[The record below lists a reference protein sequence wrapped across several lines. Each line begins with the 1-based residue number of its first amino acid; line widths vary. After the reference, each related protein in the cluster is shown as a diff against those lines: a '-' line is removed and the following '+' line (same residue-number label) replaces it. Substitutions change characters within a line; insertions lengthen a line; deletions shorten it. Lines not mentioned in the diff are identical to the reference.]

1 MEKKEEIIKHIID
14 YFAHLYSAELWDR
27 PSLDNL
33 AFDTIGEEK
42 ASWLERSFEEEEV

>member
-14 YFAHLYSAELWDR
+14 CFAHLVSAELWDR

-33 AFDTIGEEK
+33 AFDTIGMK
-42 ASWLERSFEEEEV
+42 KVRWLKRSFEEEV